1 MDYVIIGGDA
11 RFGWLAR
18 LLRERG
24 EAVGTVFREPAR
36 DVPALDLPALVR
48 TKRAVVN
55 VPPRIDGAKLSFD
68 ELLALQDRLECD
80 LYITLPDEYGQRRVF
95 LYDP

>member
-1 MDYVIIGGDA
+1 MCFIIA
-11 RFGWLAR
+11 HTPTRAFQR
-18 LLRERG
+18 LRNG
-24 EAVGTVFREPAR
+24 ES
-36 DVPALDLPALVR
+36 
-48 TKRAVVN
+48 VVETY
-55 VPPRIDGAKLSFD
+55 D

>member
-1 MDYVIIGGDA
+1 MAFQIAMTPTRAFRRLNVGETVI
-11 RFGWLAR
+11 
-18 LLRERG
+18 E
-24 EAVGTVFREPAR
+24 T
-36 DVPALDLPALVR
+36 
-48 TKRAVVN
+48 
-55 VPPRIDGAKLSFD
+55 FD

>member
-1 MDYVIIGGDA
+1 MTPTRAFRRLKEGETVIQ
-11 RFGWLAR
+11 
-18 LLRERG
+18 
-24 EAVGTVFREPAR
+24 T
-36 DVPALDLPALVR
+36 
-48 TKRAVVN
+48 
-55 VPPRIDGAKLSFD
+55 FD